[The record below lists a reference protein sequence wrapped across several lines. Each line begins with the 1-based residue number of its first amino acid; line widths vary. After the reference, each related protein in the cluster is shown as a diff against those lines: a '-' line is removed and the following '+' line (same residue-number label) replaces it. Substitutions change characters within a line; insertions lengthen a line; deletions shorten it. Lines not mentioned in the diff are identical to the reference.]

1 VKPYIKRTRCIERL
15 IKNLEKMHENLKTEN
30 NNLLEKCD
38 RLTQVN
44 ESLCGIVSCSSSLKD
59 LKNQNGALR
68 KQVEDFTS
76 TLAKFTQDRD
86 NLDVLLG
93 GQNKSLNKSGLGFNC
108 VQKQKSNE
116 HVNQSIMYSNFSICN
131 FCNKKGYLSHKYR
144 LKKISFLKI

>member
-1 VKPYIKRTRCIERL
+1 
-15 IKNLEKMHENLKTEN
+15 
-30 NNLLEKCD
+30 
-38 RLTQVN
+38 
-44 ESLCGIVSCSSSLKD
+44 D

-131 FCNKKGYLSHKYR
+131 FCNKKGKTNGKGKKR
-144 LKKISFLKI
+144 LTSIKAKLKETRSGRIMVEEMCNNDV

>member
-1 VKPYIKRTRCIERL
+1 LFLIIKGF
-15 IKNLEKMHENLKTEN
+15 EKS
-30 NNLLEKCD
+30 KC
-38 RLTQVN
+38 
-44 ESLCGIVSCSSSLKD
+44 
-59 LKNQNGALR
+59 ALR

-93 GQNKSLNKSGLGFNC
+93 GQNKSLNKNGLGFNC
-108 VQKQKSNE
+108 AQKQKSNE
-116 HVNQSIMYSNFSICN
+116 HANQSIMYSNFSICN